1 MKAMILAAG
10 YGKRLRP
17 ITLSMPKPLVPVAG
31 KPLITY
37 HIERLA
43 QAGFRELVI
52 NHGWLG
58 EQIEQALGS
67 GSNWGVNIQYSPE
80 DEPLE
85 TGGGIFKAL
94 PMLGDKPFIVMNGDV
109 YTNVELGSLKLPEGM
124 LAHLVM
130 VDNPDFHPDG
140 DFCLSDERLFEKDE
154 IPEGQTLTFSG
165 VSVLS
170 PRLFDGCQ
178 AGEPFAL
185 APLLIHALKQGR
197 VSGQY
202 HDGFWTDVGSIVR
215 LQALEHYLQ
224 DQLQEHHQ
232 DQNQNNF
239 QDQSR
244 TS

>member
-17 ITLSMPKPLVPVAG
+17 ITLSIPKPLVLVAG

-43 QAGFRELVI
+43 QAGFHELVI

-58 EQIEQALGS
+58 EKIEQALGS

-85 TGGGIFKAL
+85 TGGGIFQAL
-94 PMLGDKPFIVMNGDV
+94 PMLGDTPFIVMNGDI
-109 YTNVELGSLKLPEGM
+109 YTNVDLGSLTLPEGM
-124 LAHLVM
+124 LAHLIM
-130 VDNPDFHPDG
+130 VDNPDFHPGG
-140 DFCLSDERLFEKDE
+140 DFYLRDGQLFEKGE
-154 IPEGQTLTFSG
+154 MAGGKNLTFSG

-178 AGEPFAL
+178 AEAAFAL
-185 APLLIHALKQGR
+185 TPLLIRAMKQGK
-197 VSGQY
+197 VSGQF
-202 HDGFWTDVGSIVR
+202 HNGFWTDAGSIVR
-215 LQALEHYLQ
+215 LEALERYLQ
-224 DQLQEHHQ
+224 DHLQ
-232 DQNQNNF
+232 DQNQNNL